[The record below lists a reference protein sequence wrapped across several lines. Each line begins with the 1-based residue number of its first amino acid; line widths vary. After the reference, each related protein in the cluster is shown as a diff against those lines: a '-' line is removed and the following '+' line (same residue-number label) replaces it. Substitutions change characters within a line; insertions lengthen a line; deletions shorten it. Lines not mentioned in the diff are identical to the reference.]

1 MKALRSLVMMQLKDK
16 LDFSFLASKKA
27 TINKIVFTLLKFIAI
42 CAVMTAFF
50 YVSRML
56 KLFSMM
62 DHVPVSVVIIFFG
75 MTLLLS
81 AISCT
86 VGLMKTLFTSADN
99 KILITFPVETNM
111 IYMSKLIMYYIFELV
126 KFASIVVP
134 MFIGYGIVSS
144 VNPVYYVWAVLS
156 VFPLSALPVLAGA
169 LLSIPAL
176 YVYRFFKRNSSVA
189 TCSFVVIVVLAVW
202 GVTKLINLI
211 PENINLINSWGQVY
225 FWKVQDVLNA
235 ANSGMKI
242 SGILVRLV
250 TGNESGVSFTL
261 FTTDTLVRLG
271 ILWGSIIVLTALNF
285 LLSRPLFFRMM
296 SKSFEFEKKR
306 SRRELPNV
314 KRSPMWSRIRKEFA
328 VCLRSDDV
336 IYNFLAVYIAVP
348 LLILLLNR
356 IFAAMDTRLKGQMMV
371 YAFNML
377 IILLPL
383 MSSNSIV
390 ATLFSKEGSAGY
402 MRKTEPSDYVLPL
415 TSKLVFNLVAS
426 AVSIFASCMIFSVFA
441 KINVWQ
447 TILVFLSLTGMQYG
461 SIFFASTLDLMNPQN
476 AQYSLVGN
484 DINNPNETKTTVMA
498 FISAGI
504 YAIYSYKLFS
514 EGIGSACVKLFL
526 IGLAFFGAWLL
537 LYVRKIQIYYSEK

>member
-1 MKALRSLVMMQLKDK
+1 MMQLKDK

-447 TILVFLSLTGMQYG
+447 TVLVFLSLTGMQYG

>member
-1 MKALRSLVMMQLKDK
+1 MMQLKDK